1 MPTPPQ
7 SNPGWARVVLGFA
20 CAAAVVVAVLVVGPP
35 SSTQQTSRRVI
46 TVEKGV
52 VQSTVSASGSLQPAM
67 ELNVN
72 FKQSG
77 TLLATDVRAGAHVY
91 EGQLLAELDPQAAN
105 VAVEQAQANLD
116 AANAKL
122 AQVES
127 DPTGTAAA
135 GGSTGTNAATAAT
148 TTTAAAAKPKAAT
161 TTTAT
166 PAVSPAT
173 QAANLA
179 AARAG
184 VASAD
189 LSLKSAEI
197 GLGDT
202 KLYAPANGT
211 IATVSAAQTGD
222 TISAGSTGAATPA
235 AGSGA
240 TGSGAG
246 ATGGGGASTA
256 AASSSS
262 SGSSSS
268 SAFVV
273 LVDLSGMDL
282 VVPLSEADI
291 TKVKVG
297 QPAAVT
303 VNALPSAD
311 LAAHVT
317 AVATLP
323 TTSGGVVSYN
333 VTLHLDQLHFG
344 LRPGMTASAQIV
356 VSQAQGAVSLPSSAI
371 SRSGGQSTVTVV
383 KGGKDVVAPIVTG
396 IVGDSA
402 TQVVSGLTGGEQV
415 VISTSTSLGSAASAG
430 AATGRLGGGGLGAAA
445 LGGGGGGFGGGGGGG
460 AARRCG

>member
-1 MPTPPQ
+1 MPTPPKT
-7 SNPGWARVVLGFA
+7 NLGWARLVLGFA
-20 CAAAVVVAVLVVGPP
+20 CAAAVVGAVLIVGPP
-35 SSTQQTSRRVI
+35 TPSSQTSRRVI

-91 EGQLLAELDPQAAN
+91 QGQLLAELDPQAAN

-127 DPTGTAAA
+127 DPTRTAAS
-135 GGSTGTNAATAAT
+135 GGTTGAAPAAAVAATAT
-148 TTTAAAAKPKAAT
+148 GKPKAAT

-166 PAVSPAT
+166 SAVSPAT
-173 QAANLA
+173 QAANVA
-179 AARAG
+179 AAQASVAG
-184 VASAD
+184 AQ

-197 GLGDT
+197 GLGNT

-211 IATVSAAQTGD
+211 IATVSAAQPGD
-222 TISAGSTGAATPA
+222 TISAGATGAANPA
-235 AGSGA
+235 ASSG
-240 TGSGAG
+240 TSGSGAG
-246 ATGGGGASTA
+246 TTGGGGGSN
-256 AASSSS
+256 ASSSAGAS
-262 SGSSSS
+262 TSN

-297 QPAAVT
+297 QSASVT
-303 VNALPSAD
+303 VNALPAAD

-317 AVATLP
+317 ALATLP
-323 TTSGGVVSYN
+323 TTSGGVVSYD
-333 VTLHLDQLHFG
+333 VTVHLDQLHFG
-344 LRPGMTASAQIV
+344 LRPGMTASTQIV

-371 SRSGGQSTVTVV
+371 SRAGAQSTVTVV
-383 KGGKDVVAPIVTG
+383 KGGKDVVEPIVTG

-402 TQVVSGLTGGEQV
+402 TQVVSGLSGGEQV
-415 VISTSTSLGSAASAG
+415 VISTSTSLGSSASAG

-460 AARRCG
+460 GAVRRGG

>member
-1 MPTPPQ
+1 
-7 SNPGWARVVLGFA
+7 SKLGWARVVLGFA
-20 CAAAVVVAVLVVGPP
+20 CVAAVVVAVLIVGPP

-52 VQSTVSASGSLQPAM
+52 VQSTVSASGSLEPAM

-72 FKQSG
+72 FKQGG

-91 EGQLLAELDPQAAN
+91 QGQLLAELDPQAAN
-105 VAVEQAQANLD
+105 VAVQQAQANLD

-122 AQVES
+122 AQVEA
-127 DPTGTAAA
+127 DPSGTAAA
-135 GGSTGTNAATAAT
+135 AAGSTGASAAATA

-161 TTTAT
+161 TTTTPAT

-173 QAANLA
+173 QAANVA
-179 AARAG
+179 AAQAS
-184 VASAD
+184 VASAE

-197 GLGDT
+197 GLGNT
-202 KLYAPANGT
+202 RLYAPANGT
-211 IATVSAAQTGD
+211 IATLSAAQPGD

-235 AGSGA
+235 AASGT
-240 TGSGAG
+240 TGAGTG
-246 ATGGGGASTA
+246 ATGGAGSTGA
-256 AASSSS
+256 AASSG
-262 SGSSSS
+262 SGASSS
-268 SAFVV
+268 SAFIV

-291 TKVKVG
+291 TKVRVG
-297 QPAAVT
+297 QPASVT
-303 VNALPSAD
+303 VNAIPSAD

-323 TTSGGVVSYN
+323 TTSAGVVSYN

-344 LRPGMTASAQIV
+344 LLPGMTASTQIV

-371 SRSGGQSTVTVV
+371 SRTGGQSTVTVV
-383 KGGKDVVAPIVTG
+383 KGGKDVVEPIVTG

-402 TQVVSGLTGGEQV
+402 TQVVSGLSGGEQV
-415 VISTSTSLGSAASAG
+415 VISTSTSLGSSGAAG

-445 LGGGGGGFGGGGGGG
+445 GLGGGGGGFGGGGGGG
-460 AARRCG
+460 AVRRGG

>member
-1 MPTPPQ
+1 MLTPPQ

-72 FKQSG
+72 FKQGG

-91 EGQLLAELDPQAAN
+91 QGQLLAELDPQAAN
-105 VAVEQAQANLD
+105 VAVEQAQANVD
-116 AANAKL
+116 AASAKL

-135 GGSTGTNAATAAT
+135 GGSTGTGAAAAAAT
-148 TTTAAAAKPKAAT
+148 TSAAKPKAAT
-161 TTTAT
+161 TTTTT
-166 PAVSPAT
+166 PTVSPAT
-173 QAANLA
+173 RAANLA
-179 AARAG
+179 AAQAS
-184 VASAD
+184 VASAE
-189 LSLKSAEI
+189 LSLRSAEI
-197 GLGDT
+197 GLGNT

-211 IATVSAAQTGD
+211 IATVSAAQPGD

-235 AGSGA
+235 AA
-240 TGSGAG
+240 TGSG
-246 ATGGGGASTA
+246 TGTTGGGASNA
-256 AASSSS
+256 AASASSS

-268 SAFVV
+268 SAFIV

-297 QPAAVT
+297 QPASVT

-323 TTSGGVVSYN
+323 TTSGGVVSYG

-383 KGGKDVVAPIVTG
+383 RGGKDVVAPIVTG

-402 TQVVSGLTGGEQV
+402 TQVVSGLSGGEQV
-415 VISTSTSLGSAASAG
+415 VISTSTSLGASASAG

-460 AARRCG
+460 GGGGAARRGG